1 MKKFVKITWVKSA
14 IGRKEDQRRTI
25 KALGLKKL
33 NQSVVK
39 EKTPQILGMISKVFH
54 LLEVEEVKK

>member
-1 MKKFVKITWVKSA
+1 MKEFVKITWVKSA

-25 KALGLKKL
+25 KALGLRKL

-39 EKTPQILGMISKVFH
+39 EKTPQIMGMISKVSH
-54 LLEVEEVKK
+54 LLKVEEVKK